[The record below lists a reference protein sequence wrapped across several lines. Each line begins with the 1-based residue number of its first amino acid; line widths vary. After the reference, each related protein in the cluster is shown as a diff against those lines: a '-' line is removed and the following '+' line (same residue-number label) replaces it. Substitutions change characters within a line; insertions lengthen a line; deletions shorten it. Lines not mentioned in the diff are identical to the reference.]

1 MIPKFIYLDHFPSF
15 LELMKQKLQIQL
27 SRLIMSFYL
36 NEKLDSTLM
45 KILNS
50 SWDLQLQYVVSLFN
64 TSYNTNITKFLKK
77 KSYSIFTKKMRNNTN
92 FLINYELLS
101 NPSTLMFETKVQ
113 TIPKVQMEYFQDL
126 IVDLNTTH

>member
-1 MIPKFIYLDHFPSF
+1 
-15 LELMKQKLQIQL
+15 
-27 SRLIMSFYL
+27 MSFYL

-64 TSYNTNITKFLKK
+64 TSYNTNITKFFLK

-92 FLINYELLS
+92 FLINCELLS